1 MCGVFCFGL
10 SGISESLKKKIVTL
24 LFRTIIFSFTELI
37 SYFCN
42 LIYKFKIMA
51 TASLKIRLS
60 YNQILE
66 LARQLSDEDKLQL
79 NRELSAEVR
88 KIELQRLLQVFKNDE
103 ISLEEI
109 SSEVELVRQ
118 ARYEARK

>member
-1 MCGVFCFGL
+1 
-10 SGISESLKKKIVTL
+10 
-24 LFRTIIFSFTELI
+24 
-37 SYFCN
+37 
-42 LIYKFKIMA
+42 MA
-51 TASLKIRLS
+51 TASLNIRLS

-118 ARYEARK
+118 ARYEASK

>member
-1 MCGVFCFGL
+1 M
-10 SGISESLKKKIVTL
+10 
-24 LFRTIIFSFTELI
+24 RRIIKRI
-37 SYFCN
+37 
-42 LIYKFKIMA
+42 IMA
-51 TASLKIRLS
+51 TASLNIRLS

-103 ISLEEI
+103 ISLKEI

>member
-1 MCGVFCFGL
+1 MN
-10 SGISESLKKKIVTL
+10 
-24 LFRTIIFSFTELI
+24 RIIKRI
-37 SYFCN
+37 
-42 LIYKFKIMA
+42 IMA
-51 TASLKIRLS
+51 TASLNIRLN

-118 ARYEARK
+118 ARYETRK

>member
-1 MCGVFCFGL
+1 
-10 SGISESLKKKIVTL
+10 
-24 LFRTIIFSFTELI
+24 
-37 SYFCN
+37 
-42 LIYKFKIMA
+42 MA
-51 TASLKIRLS
+51 TASLNIRLS

-109 SSEVELVRQ
+109 YSEVELVRQ

>member
-1 MCGVFCFGL
+1 
-10 SGISESLKKKIVTL
+10 
-24 LFRTIIFSFTELI
+24 
-37 SYFCN
+37 
-42 LIYKFKIMA
+42 MA
-51 TASLKIRLS
+51 TASLNIRLNYS
-60 YNQILE
+60 QILE
-66 LARQLSDEDKLQL
+66 LARQLSDDDKVQL
-79 NRELSAEVR
+79 NRELAAEVR

>member
-1 MCGVFCFGL
+1 
-10 SGISESLKKKIVTL
+10 
-24 LFRTIIFSFTELI
+24 
-37 SYFCN
+37 
-42 LIYKFKIMA
+42 MA
-51 TASLKIRLS
+51 TASLNIRLC

-79 NRELSAEVR
+79 NRELFAEVR

-109 SSEVELVRQ
+109 SSEVEFVRQ
-118 ARYEARK
+118 TRYEAKK

>member
-1 MCGVFCFGL
+1 
-10 SGISESLKKKIVTL
+10 
-24 LFRTIIFSFTELI
+24 
-37 SYFCN
+37 
-42 LIYKFKIMA
+42 MA
-51 TASLKIRLS
+51 TASLNIRLS

-66 LARQLSDEDKLQL
+66 LARQLSDDDKLQL

-88 KIELQRLLQVFKNDE
+88 KIELQRLLQVFKNDK

>member
-1 MCGVFCFGL
+1 
-10 SGISESLKKKIVTL
+10 
-24 LFRTIIFSFTELI
+24 
-37 SYFCN
+37 
-42 LIYKFKIMA
+42 MA
-51 TASLKIRLS
+51 TASLNIRLS

-79 NRELSAEVR
+79 YRELYAEVR
-88 KIELQRLLQVFKNDE
+88 KIELKRLLQVFKNDE
-103 ISLEEI
+103 ISLEDI

>member
-1 MCGVFCFGL
+1 MN
-10 SGISESLKKKIVTL
+10 
-24 LFRTIIFSFTELI
+24 RIIKRI
-37 SYFCN
+37 
-42 LIYKFKIMA
+42 IMA
-51 TASLKIRLS
+51 TASLNIRLS

-88 KIELQRLLQVFKNDE
+88 KIELQRVLQVFKNDE

>member
-1 MCGVFCFGL
+1 
-10 SGISESLKKKIVTL
+10 
-24 LFRTIIFSFTELI
+24 
-37 SYFCN
+37 
-42 LIYKFKIMA
+42 MA
-51 TASLKIRLS
+51 TASLNIRLN

-88 KIELQRLLQVFKNDE
+88 KKELQRLLQVFKNDE

>member
-1 MCGVFCFGL
+1 
-10 SGISESLKKKIVTL
+10 
-24 LFRTIIFSFTELI
+24 
-37 SYFCN
+37 
-42 LIYKFKIMA
+42 MA
-51 TASLKIRLS
+51 TASLNFRMS

-88 KIELQRLLQVFKNDE
+88 KIEFQRLLQVFKNDE

>member
-1 MCGVFCFGL
+1 
-10 SGISESLKKKIVTL
+10 
-24 LFRTIIFSFTELI
+24 
-37 SYFCN
+37 
-42 LIYKFKIMA
+42 MA
-51 TASLKIRLS
+51 TASLNIRLS

-103 ISLEEI
+103 VSLEDI

>member
-1 MCGVFCFGL
+1 MN
-10 SGISESLKKKIVTL
+10 
-24 LFRTIIFSFTELI
+24 RIIKRI
-37 SYFCN
+37 
-42 LIYKFKIMA
+42 IMA
-51 TASLKIRLS
+51 TASLNIRLS

-118 ARYEARK
+118 ARYEAIK

>member
-1 MCGVFCFGL
+1 MN
-10 SGISESLKKKIVTL
+10 
-24 LFRTIIFSFTELI
+24 RIIKRI
-37 SYFCN
+37 
-42 LIYKFKIMA
+42 IMA
-51 TASLKIRLS
+51 AASLNIRLS

>member
-1 MCGVFCFGL
+1 MN
-10 SGISESLKKKIVTL
+10 
-24 LFRTIIFSFTELI
+24 RIIKRI
-37 SYFCN
+37 
-42 LIYKFKIMA
+42 IMA
-51 TASLKIRLS
+51 TASLNIRLN

>member
-1 MCGVFCFGL
+1 M
-10 SGISESLKKKIVTL
+10 K
-24 LFRTIIFSFTELI
+24 RIIKRI
-37 SYFCN
+37 
-42 LIYKFKIMA
+42 IMA
-51 TASLKIRLS
+51 TASLNIRLS

-88 KIELQRLLQVFKNDE
+88 KVELQRLLQVFKNDE

>member
-1 MCGVFCFGL
+1 M
-10 SGISESLKKKIVTL
+10 K
-24 LFRTIIFSFTELI
+24 RIIKRI
-37 SYFCN
+37 
-42 LIYKFKIMA
+42 IMA
-51 TASLKIRLS
+51 TASLNIRLS

>member
-1 MCGVFCFGL
+1 
-10 SGISESLKKKIVTL
+10 
-24 LFRTIIFSFTELI
+24 
-37 SYFCN
+37 
-42 LIYKFKIMA
+42 
-51 TASLKIRLS
+51 
-60 YNQILE
+60 
-66 LARQLSDEDKLQL
+66 LQL

>member
-1 MCGVFCFGL
+1 M
-10 SGISESLKKKIVTL
+10 K
-24 LFRTIIFSFTELI
+24 RIIKRI
-37 SYFCN
+37 
-42 LIYKFKIMA
+42 IMA
-51 TASLKIRLS
+51 TASLNIRLS

-109 SSEVELVRQ
+109 FSEVELVRQ